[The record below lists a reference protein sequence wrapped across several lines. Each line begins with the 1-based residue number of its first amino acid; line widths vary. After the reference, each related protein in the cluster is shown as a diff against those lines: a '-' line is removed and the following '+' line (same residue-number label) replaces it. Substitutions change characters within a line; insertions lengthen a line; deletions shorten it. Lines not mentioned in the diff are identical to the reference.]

1 MEIYLAYEEHVQ
13 QSFQWRKP
21 CNATLKG
28 KRQQL
33 DIIHTFWVLNK
44 CTNTIYKLQN
54 DQLGKWP

>member
-28 KRQQL
+28 KRQKL

-44 CTNTIYKLQN
+44 CTNTLQITE
-54 DQLGKWP
+54 